1 MKVNIYNVSEERK
14 NDDGILLLRY
24 PYSVR
29 EKLGY
34 STITKGQIH
43 ALEPSMVEIEILDSN
58 EQVAI
63 ELMALDNDSYV
74 YGYIDDFQ
82 AARFLIH
89 KGVKEKITLKMHDR
103 MLNLESDIKDFKR
116 RFRFIVG
123 NGSRVVYYPTC
134 DYSLINDDG
143 YVLYGSS
150 ISMGAGA
157 FDIVNSY
164 AFLTAKFNNIRIFN
178 KALSGSCLLEP
189 EAIDYLASLNP
200 KGYILEIGANVRG
213 VMDDCEF
220 RKRVKYM
227 LNTLK
232 QKQVDIYLISI
243 LDMFENLYNGF
254 KDIPYHEKNV
264 SFIKILKEEA
274 NNLNY
279 SKLHLI
285 SSKNLITTIDGI
297 SYDMLHPA
305 NYGHLQMA
313 LNLKIGEK

>member
-1 MKVNIYNVSEERK
+1 MKINIYNVSEER
-14 NDDGILLLRY
+14 NIDDGILLLRY
-24 PYSVR
+24 PYFVSQS
-29 EKLGY
+29 LGY

-43 ALEPSMVEIEILDSN
+43 ALEPAMVEIEIKDSN
-58 EQVAI
+58 DYVMI
-63 ELMALDNDSYV
+63 ELMALDNDTYV
-74 YGYIDDFQ
+74 YGFIDDFQ

-89 KGVKEKITLKMHDR
+89 KGIKEKITLKMHDR
-103 MLNLESDIKDFKR
+103 MINMEEDIKGFKR
-116 RFRFIVG
+116 RFRFIIG
-123 NGSRVVYYPTC
+123 NGSKVVYYPTS
-134 DYSLINDDG
+134 DYTLINDDG

-178 KALSGSCLLEP
+178 KALSGSCLLES

-213 VMDDCEF
+213 VMDDVEF

-232 QKQVDIYLISI
+232 EKNVDIYLISI
-243 LDMFENLYNGF
+243 LDMFENLYAGF
-254 KDIPYHEKNV
+254 KEIPYHEKNV
-264 SFIKILKEEA
+264 SFIKILKEEVKY
-274 NNLNY
+274 LNY
-279 SKLHLI
+279 PKLHLI
-285 SSKNLITTIDGI
+285 SSNDLIKTIDGI

-313 LNLKIGEK
+313 LNLRIGEK

>member
-1 MKVNIYNVSEERK
+1 MKINVYNVSEERK
-14 NDDGILLLRY
+14 IDEGILLLRY
-24 PYSVR
+24 PYSISQR
-29 EKLGY
+29 LGY

-58 EQVAI
+58 DQIAI
-63 ELMALDNDSYV
+63 ELMALDNDTYV
-74 YGYIDDFQ
+74 YGFIDDFQ

-89 KGVKEKITLKMHDR
+89 KGKREQLVLKMHDR
-103 MLNLESDIKDFKR
+103 MLNMEQDIKGFKR
-116 RFRFIVG
+116 RFRFIIG
-123 NGSRVVYYPTC
+123 NGSRVVYYPISN
-134 DYSLINDDG
+134 YSLINDDG

-157 FDIVNSY
+157 FDIVNCY

-213 VMDDCEF
+213 VMDDIEF

-227 LNTLK
+227 LNILK

-243 LDMFENLYNGF
+243 LDMFENLYYGF

-285 SSKNLITTIDGI
+285 SSSELIKTIDGI